1 MTLYFVRVDGTE
13 KIVIAR
19 QDADMLYRDTFAKET
34 GKLEIVERVPATVVN
49 ACIDGTKILNMARA
63 MGLKRER

>member
-13 KIVIAR
+13 KIEIAR
-19 QDADMLYRDTFAKET
+19 QDADMLYRDTFTKET
-34 GKLEIVERVPATVVN
+34 GNLEIVERVPATVVN

>member
-1 MTLYFVRVDGTE
+1 MTLYFVRDNGSD
-13 KIVIAR
+13 KIYVAR
-19 QDADMLYRDTFAKET
+19 KDADMLYRDTFAKES